1 MARALTKMD
10 RSGKLYKRPGDV
22 ETAID
27 IAIKQDLDTLA
38 RRAWNSDP
46 DKTEFLPMEC
56 LVHLLRDA
64 GRRRDDQAMRALMPP
79 LLARC
84 ENVLRAKI
92 PDNTSPNAPEIREDI
107 LGDFSLLFVEDG
119 AGENSNELD
128 FYECRFFRAFRVF
141 RFGYLRRE
149 RARVKELIPLPVS
162 SEPDGHSSDEDV
174 FARVSEAF
182 RSRPT
187 QVGELLEKDLARAI
201 NNLPPDER
209 KAVVLCHVLGLK
221 EESEDPSAVTAAKL
235 CGVSGR
241 TVRNRLTRAAKMLS
255 QFKKGES
262 L

>member
-1 MARALTKMD
+1 MARALTKTD
-10 RSGKLYKRPGDV
+10 RSGKPYTRPGNV

-38 RRAWNSDP
+38 RRAWISDP
-46 DKTEFLPMEC
+46 DNAEFLPMEC

-64 GRRRDDQAMRALMPP
+64 GRRRSDHAMRMLMPP
-79 LLARC
+79 LLGRC

-92 PDNTSPNAPEIREDI
+92 TDNSFPNAPELREDL
-107 LGDFSLLFVEDG
+107 LGEFSLLFVEDG
-119 AGENSNELD
+119 AEEHSNELD
-128 FYECRFFRAFRVF
+128 FYECRFFRAFLVF

-149 RARVKELIPLPVS
+149 RARLKELIPLPTS
-162 SEPDGHSSDEDV
+162 NEPDNHSSDEDV

-187 QVGELLEKDLARAI
+187 QVGKFLEKDLIRAI
-201 NNLPPDER
+201 DNLPPDER

-241 TVRNRLTRAAKMLS
+241 TVRNRLTRAAKKLS

>member
-1 MARALTKMD
+1 MARALTKVD
-10 RSGKLYKRPGDV
+10 RRGKLYTRPGEVD
-22 ETAID
+22 TAIEV
-27 IAIKQDLDTLA
+27 AIKQDLDTLA
-38 RRAWNSDP
+38 QRAWISHP
-46 DKTEFLPMEC
+46 DKAEFLPMEC

-64 GRRRDDQAMRALMPP
+64 GRRRDDHALRALMPP

-92 PDNTSPNAPEIREDI
+92 PDNSFPNALEIREDI
-107 LGDFSLLFVEDG
+107 LGEFSLLFVEDA
-119 AGENSNELD
+119 AGENSSELD
-128 FYECRFFRAFRVF
+128 FYECRFFRAFLVF

-149 RARVKELIPLPVS
+149 RARLNELIPLPTS
-162 SEPDGHSSDEDV
+162 NEPDSHSSDEDV

-182 RSRPT
+182 RSQPT
-187 QVGELLEKDLARAI
+187 QVGKLLEKDLIKAI

-209 KAVVLCHVLGLK
+209 KAIVLCHVLGLK
-221 EESEDPSAVTAAKL
+221 EESEDPSAVTAARL

-241 TVRNRLTRAAKMLS
+241 TVRNRLTRAAKKLS